1 MRQTDSLFPRELSGL
16 LKRAGAVTA
25 TALLVLAMVLAGS
38 ASFDPSLGRERP
50 ALPDPALAA
59 GQALPSP
66 APGNGVV

>member
-25 TALLVLAMVLAGS
+25 TALLVLAGS